1 MALALIGDGAA
12 CAGSDAWQNANEG
25 SGGEEEKR
33 SGKASSPSTYTYV
46 PTYIQSYFLIT

>member
-33 SGKASSPSTYTYV
+33 SGKASSPSTLRMYLHTYKV
-46 PTYIQSYFLIT
+46 TF